1 MIDEIHIKDVALI
14 KNATCEPS
22 PHFTVITGET
32 GAGKTALLTACK
44 LLMGG
49 RADASLVRQG
59 APELAVE
66 GRFFFGDGAAAPA
79 GDSGDTEDAGA
90 AESIADIDE
99 DGLVVARRV
108 TEQGRSRVTVQGSLS
123 TVGALQDLI
132 GSQIDLCS
140 QHEHQRL
147 LDSSAQRALLDAWG
161 GEELAESLA
170 VYQEAFAQVAALTKE
185 LERLALLET
194 QGQEALDRA
203 RYALEQIERV
213 DPGETEYDDL
223 VSELPRYEHA
233 ESLMRSTHEARN
245 ALLGA
250 DETPGALDCLE
261 TVMASLDAIAAIDAE
276 MKPSADAA
284 RDAFYTLDDVARS
297 LAHYEDTIDF
307 SPAELEEKQ
316 TRLADLQLLMRGF
329 GPRMED
335 VFATWHEAQ
344 TAITEYAGRDEL
356 IAQTNARLAEAETA
370 LVEAADNLAEL
381 RAAILPRFLE
391 AINAE
396 LARLDMG
403 SAQMSAE
410 VCTLERAQWTKQGS
424 QTVTLLFAPGK
435 ELAPQPLSR
444 IASGGEL
451 SRVMLAIKVVLGAVD
466 KVETLIFDEIDAGVG
481 GQTALSLGAVLADLA
496 ITHQVIVVTHLAQ
509 VAVRADKHYVVRK
522 SDGDEPE
529 TTLCEVE
536 GTSRIDEIA
545 RMLSGSIDEQS
556 RAYAATLLS
565 QSNPA

>member
-59 APELAVE
+59 ASELAVE
-66 GRFFFGDGAAAPA
+66 GRFFFGNGTATPA
-79 GDSGDTEDAGA
+79 GV
-90 AESIADIDE
+90 AEINADEALADISE
-99 DGLVVARRV
+99 EGLVVARRV

-123 TVGALQDLI
+123 TVGALQELI

-161 GEELAESLA
+161 GEELAVSLNA
-170 VYQEAFAQVAALTKE
+170 YQDAFADVAALTNE
-185 LERLALLET
+185 LERLTLLET
-194 QGQEALDRA
+194 QGQETLDRA

-223 VSELPRYEHA
+223 LLELPRYEHA
-233 ESLMRSTHEARN
+233 EALMRSMYEARN

-250 DETPGALDCLE
+250 DEIPGALDCLE
-261 TVMASLDAIAAIDAE
+261 TVMASLDSIASIDTE

-284 RDAFYTLDDVARS
+284 REAFYMLDDVSRS
-297 LAHYEDTIDF
+297 LAHYEDAIDF

-335 VFATWHEAQ
+335 VFATWQEAQ
-344 TAITEYAGRDEL
+344 TAIAEYAGRDEL
-356 IAQTNARLAEAETA
+356 IAQTEARLAQAEEV
-370 LVEAADNLAEL
+370 LVRAADALATL

-391 AINAE
+391 AINGE

-410 VCTLERAQWTKQGS
+410 VSTLERSQWTKYGS
-424 QTVTLLFAPGK
+424 QIVTLLFAPGK

-466 KVETLIFDEIDAGVG
+466 NVETLIFDEIDAGVG

-496 ITHQVIVVTHLAQ
+496 NTHQVIVVTHLAQ
-509 VAVRADKHYVVRK
+509 VAVRADKHYVVQK
-522 SDGDEPE
+522 SQGDEPE

-536 GTSRIDEIA
+536 GANRVDEIA
-545 RMLSGSIDEQS
+545 RMLSGSVDEQS

-565 QSNPA
+565 QANPA

>member
-1 MIDEIHIKDVALI
+1 MIDEIHIKNVALI

-59 APELAVE
+59 ASELAVE
-66 GRFFFGDGAAAPA
+66 GRFFFDDGDVGVDLDAA
-79 GDSGDTEDAGA
+79 DADMVGT
-90 AESIADIDE
+90 DIDE

-108 TEQGRSRVTVQGSLS
+108 TEQGRSRVTVQGMLS
-123 TVGALQDLI
+123 TVGALQERI

-147 LDSSAQRALLDAWG
+147 LDSSTQRALLDAWG
-161 GEELAESLA
+161 GQELAASLCA
-170 VYQEAFAQVAALTKE
+170 YQDAFADVVALAKE

-213 DPGETEYDDL
+213 NPTEMEYDEL
-223 VSELPRYEHA
+223 LSELPRYEHA
-233 ESLMRSTHEARN
+233 EVLMRSTHEARN

-250 DETPGALDCLE
+250 DEILGALDCLE
-261 TVMASLDAIAAIDAE
+261 TVMSSLDAIASIDTE

-284 RDAFYTLDDVARS
+284 REAFYMLDDVART

-307 SPAELEEKQ
+307 SPTELEEKQ
-316 TRLADLQLLMRGF
+316 MRLADLQLLMRGF

-335 VFATWHEAQ
+335 VFTTWREAQ
-344 TAITEYAGRDEL
+344 AAINEYAGRDEF
-356 IAQTNARLAEAETA
+356 IAQTEARLAQAEEV
-370 LVEAADNLAEL
+370 LVQAAHELAAL
-381 RAAILPRFLE
+381 RAALLPRFLE
-391 AINAE
+391 AINTE

-410 VCTLERAQWTKQGS
+410 VRTLERGQWTKYGS

-481 GQTALSLGAVLADLA
+481 GQTALSLGSVLADLA
-496 ITHQVIVVTHLAQ
+496 TTHQVIVVTHLAQ

-522 SDGDEPE
+522 SEGDDPE
-529 TTLCEVE
+529 TTLSEVE
-536 GTSRIDEIA
+536 GESRVDEIA
-545 RMLSGSIDEQS
+545 RMLSGSVDEQS
-556 RAYAATLLS
+556 RAYAVTLLS
-565 QSNPA
+565 QNSPL

>member
-1 MIDEIHIKDVALI
+1 MIDEIHIKNVALI

-59 APELAVE
+59 ASELAVE
-66 GRFFFGDGAAAPA
+66 GRFFFDDGDVGVDLDAA
-79 GDSGDTEDAGA
+79 DADMVG
-90 AESIADIDE
+90 ADIDE

-108 TEQGRSRVTVQGSLS
+108 TEQGRSRVTVQGMLS
-123 TVGALQDLI
+123 TVGALQERI

-147 LDSSAQRALLDAWG
+147 LDSSTQRALLDAWG
-161 GEELAESLA
+161 GQELAASLYA
-170 VYQEAFAQVAALTKE
+170 YQDAFADVVALTKE

-213 DPGETEYDDL
+213 NPTEMEYDEL
-223 VSELPRYEHA
+223 LSELPRYEHA
-233 ESLMRSTHEARN
+233 EALMRSTHEARN

-250 DETPGALDCLE
+250 DEILGALDCLE
-261 TVMASLDAIAAIDAE
+261 TVMSSLDAIASIDTE

-284 RDAFYTLDDVARS
+284 REAFYMLDDVART

-307 SPAELEEKQ
+307 SPTELEEKQ
-316 TRLADLQLLMRGF
+316 MRLADLQLLMRGF

-335 VFATWHEAQ
+335 VFTTWREAQ
-344 TAITEYAGRDEL
+344 AAINEYAGRDEL
-356 IAQTNARLAEAETA
+356 IAQTEARLAQAEKV
-370 LVEAADNLAEL
+370 LVQAAHELAAL
-381 RAAILPRFLE
+381 RAALLPRFLE
-391 AINAE
+391 AINTE

-410 VCTLERAQWTKQGS
+410 VRTLERGQWTKYGS

-481 GQTALSLGAVLADLA
+481 GQTALSLGSVLADLA
-496 ITHQVIVVTHLAQ
+496 TTHQVIVVTHLAQ

-522 SDGDEPE
+522 SEGDDPE
-529 TTLCEVE
+529 TTLSEVE
-536 GTSRIDEIA
+536 GESRVDEIA
-545 RMLSGSIDEQS
+545 RMLSGSVDEQS
-556 RAYAATLLS
+556 RAYAVTLLS
-565 QSNPA
+565 QNSPL